1 MTFDA
6 DALRQQIPF
15 YLTAAPAQKVL
26 VSELK
31 SLIDG
36 ADRGYFIPAG
46 SDGYKTEMLQ
56 GDGWRGFQIFSF
68 KSGNVNAA
76 RGIVLSNSCDVS
88 AENARVLPPKLT
100 FAPIVKLSK
109 LVARFEEH
117 GLDGKKVSSRLT
129 DIKAQRVTNMFYLPA
144 DGLLDEDHVAL
155 LDDLHSM
162 PVDVF
167 HQQAAEKVFTLSM
180 AGFYLFVF
188 KLSVHF
194 CRLHENVDRAPIQA
208 RS

>member
-15 YLTAAPAQKVL
+15 YLTAAPAQKTL
-26 VSELK
+26 LDELGK
-31 SLIDG
+31 LIAG
-36 ADRGYFIPAG
+36 ADRGYFIPSG
-46 SDGYKTEMLQ
+46 YDGYTGEMLQ
-56 GDGWRGFQIFSF
+56 GDGWRGFQVFSF
-68 KSGNVNAA
+68 KSGNVNPA

-88 AENARVLPPKLT
+88 AENARVLPPNVT

-109 LVARFEEH
+109 LVERFQAH
-117 GLDGKKVSSRLT
+117 GLDKEKVASRLI
-129 DIKAQRVTNMFYLPA
+129 DIKAQRVTSMFYLPA
-144 DGLLDEDHVAL
+144 DDLLDEDHVAL

-162 PVDVF
+162 PVEF
-167 HQQAAEKVFTLSM
+167 HQKAAEKLFTLSM

-194 CRLHENVDRAPIQA
+194 CRLHENVDRSPKAA
-208 RS
+208 

>member
-6 DALRQQIPF
+6 DALRQQIPY
-15 YLTAAPAQKVL
+15 YLTAAPEQKVL
-26 VSELK
+26 AAELK
-31 SLIDG
+31 ALIEG
-36 ADRGYFIPAG
+36 ADKGYFIPVG
-46 SDGYKTEMLQ
+46 YDGYTAEMLQ
-56 GDGWRGFQIFSF
+56 GDGWRGFQVFSF
-68 KSGNVNAA
+68 KTGNLNVA

-88 AENARVLPPKLT
+88 AENARVLPPNVI

-109 LVARFEEH
+109 IVERFEAH
-117 GLDGKKVSSRLT
+117 GLDSEKVASRLL
-129 DIKAQRVTNMFYLPA
+129 DIKAQRVTSMFYLPA

-162 PVDVF
+162 PVEF
-167 HQQAAEKVFTLSM
+167 HRKTAEKLFTLSM

-194 CRLHENVDRAPIQA
+194 CRLQEQVNRVPTEAGA
-208 RS
+208 

>member
-6 DALRQQIPF
+6 DALRQQIPY
-15 YLTAAPAQKVL
+15 YLTADPAQKVL
-26 VSELK
+26 LAELK
-31 SLIDG
+31 SLGDG
-36 ADRGYFIPAG
+36 ADKGYFIPTG
-46 SDGYKTEMLQ
+46 YDGYTGEMLQ

-76 RGIVLSNSCDVS
+76 LGIVLSNSCDVS
-88 AENARVLPPKLT
+88 AENARVLPPKVT

-109 LVARFEEH
+109 IVERFKAH
-117 GLDGKKVSSRLT
+117 GLDVEKIASRMT
-129 DIKAQRVTNMFYLPA
+129 DIKAQRVTNIFYLPA

-162 PVDVF
+162 PVEV
-167 HQQAAEKVFTLSM
+167 HRQQAEKVFTLSM
-180 AGFYLFVF
+180 AGFYLFIF

-194 CRLHENVDRAPIQA
+194 CRLHEDVDRNPRVAVA
-208 RS
+208 

>member
-6 DALRQQIPF
+6 DALRQQIPY
-15 YLTAAPAQKVL
+15 YLTADPAQRVL
-26 VSELK
+26 LAELRK
-31 SLIDG
+31 LIEG
-36 ADRGYFIPAG
+36 ANRGYFFPAG
-46 SDGYKTEMLQ
+46 HDGYTAEMLQ
-56 GDGWRGFQIFSF
+56 GDGWGGFQIYSF

-88 AENARVLPPKLT
+88 AENARVLPPNVT

-109 LVARFEEH
+109 IVERFEAH
-117 GLDGKKVSSRLT
+117 GLDGEKVVSRLA
-129 DIKAQRVTNMFYLPA
+129 DIKAQRVSNMFYLPA

-162 PVDVF
+162 PVKV
-167 HQQAAEKVFTLSM
+167 HREAAEKLFTLSM

-194 CRLHENVDRAPIQA
+194 CRLHEDVDRSPKIATA
-208 RS
+208 

>member
-6 DALRQQIPF
+6 DALRQQIPY
-15 YLTAAPAQKVL
+15 YLTAAPAQKGL
-26 VSELK
+26 LAELQK
-31 SLIDG
+31 LIEG
-36 ADRGYFIPAG
+36 ADKGYFIPTG
-46 SDGYKTEMLQ
+46 YDGYTDEMLQ

-68 KSGNVNAA
+68 NSGNIHHA

-88 AENARVLPPKLT
+88 SENRRVLPPNVT
-100 FAPIVKLSK
+100 FAPIVKMAK
-109 LVARFEEH
+109 LVERFKAY
-117 GLDGKKVSSRLT
+117 GLDGEKVASRLK

-155 LDDLHSM
+155 LDDLHSI
-162 PVDVF
+162 PIDV
-167 HQQAAEKVFTLSM
+167 HRQSAEKLFTLSM

-194 CRLHENVDRAPIQA
+194 CRLHENVDRSPRVVAA
-208 RS
+208 

>member
-6 DALRQQIPF
+6 DALRQQIPY

-26 VSELK
+26 LAELK
-31 SLIDG
+31 ALIEG
-36 ADRGYFIPAG
+36 ANKGYFIPAG
-46 SDGYKTEMLQ
+46 NDGYTANMLQ

-68 KSGNVNAA
+68 QSGNVNTV

-88 AENARVLPPKLT
+88 PENARVMPPNIT

-109 LVARFEEH
+109 IVERFKER
-117 GLDGKKVSSRLT
+117 GLDREKVTSRLT

-144 DGLLDEDHVAL
+144 DGLLDEDHVAP

-162 PVDVF
+162 PVDV
-167 HQQAAEKVFTLSM
+167 HKQAAEKLFTLSM

-194 CRLHENVDRAPIQA
+194 CRLHEDVDRSPRIAA
-208 RS
+208 A

>member
-6 DALRQQIPF
+6 DALRQQIPY

-26 VSELK
+26 LADLK
-31 SLIDG
+31 ALIEG
-36 ADRGYFIPAG
+36 ANKGYFIPAG
-46 SDGYKTEMLQ
+46 YDGYTAEMLQ

-68 KSGNVNAA
+68 KSGSVNAA

-88 AENARVLPPKLT
+88 AENARVLPPNVT

-109 LVARFEEH
+109 IVERFEAH
-117 GLDGKKVSSRLT
+117 GLDGEKVASRLT
-129 DIKAQRVTNMFYLPA
+129 DIKAQRVTSMFYLPA
-144 DGLLDEDHVAL
+144 DGMLDEDHVVL

-162 PVDVF
+162 PVEV
-167 HQQAAEKVFTLSM
+167 HQKAVEKLFTLSM
-180 AGFYLFVF
+180 AGFYLFIF

-194 CRLHENVDRAPIQA
+194 CRLHEDVDRSPRVAVA
-208 RS
+208 

>member
-6 DALRQQIPF
+6 DALRRQIPY
-15 YLTAAPAQKVL
+15 YLTAAPEQKIL
-26 VSELK
+26 VKELK
-31 SLIDG
+31 ALTEG

-46 SDGYKTEMLQ
+46 YDGFTNEMLQ

-68 KSGNVNAA
+68 KSGNVNPS

-88 AENARVLPPKLT
+88 PENARVLPPNVT
-100 FAPIVKLSK
+100 FAPIAKLSK
-109 LVARFEEH
+109 IVERFRDH
-117 GLDGKKVSSRLT
+117 GLDKEKVASRLME
-129 DIKAQRVTNMFYLPA
+129 IKAQRVTNIFYLPA
-144 DGLLDEDHVAL
+144 DGLLEEDHVAL

-162 PVDVF
+162 PVEVHRKDA
-167 HQQAAEKVFTLSM
+167 QKLFTLSM

-194 CRLHENVDRAPIQA
+194 CRLHEDLDRSPNAT
-208 RS
+208 